1 MDTALG
7 FGPKLRKILS
17 SLTACVFVSSGPWLG
32 WASAP
37 KAFAAEGNS
46 IAVVPLAPVMG
57 GTTDKVA
64 DRVTAMLASE
74 LGKSDALRLVSL
86 SGNGASGGPSPTP
99 QPIDE
104 TEGEGGVTEVTVAPS
119 NGSGGSVPIFQG
131 AGDRALARGK
141 GTISRAEKE
150 MRRLQFDQ
158 AAQDFQ
164 EGIAAIESSFD
175 SLESFQVL
183 TDAYLGLAIAQL
195 RVGHREEGQRAL
207 EAVVRLAPDMSLSRS
222 HFPAIFVRM
231 FSQAHDRLAGSQGS
245 LVVASVVA
253 GQSISLDGRDSGVTP
268 ATLKVLP
275 GRHFVVLHSSSGKV
289 AYRADV
295 PEGGEIQ
302 IGGSSSRHVAV
313 SSPHRAPAAA
323 PPAPA
328 AHPPSSEDLRTARD
342 EIRANLIDGPG
353 DVALRRIARSAG
365 AQFLVLG
372 GLHVL
377 NDAGDVALDLLVY
390 AVGPDQLA
398 PLPRF
403 KFDGELLGA
412 QVEIYKVVQ
421 TLVAKTGQQSFADA
435 LTLPAPVAGDYN
447 PSRKT
452 TTPLVL
458 ANQKK
463 APEKPAPT
471 DTGNGGDEEEDQIK
485 LTTGQAKPKGEG
497 EARAE
502 TKSHTITA
510 ESTETQALAT
520 PGVEET
526 GEKKGGGLGTWT
538 IVGISVLAVAAVAV
552 GTYFIVEA
560 ATAKP
565 SSANLGIT
573 W

>member
-1 MDTALG
+1 MDTSLG
-7 FGPKLRKILS
+7 FGPKLRGTLGW
-17 SLTACVFVSSGPWLG
+17 LTACAFLWSGPWLG
-32 WASAP
+32 WGAAP
-37 KAFAAEGNS
+37 GAQAGEGNS
-46 IAVVPLAPVMG
+46 IAVVPLAPVLG
-57 GTTDKVA
+57 GTTDRVA
-64 DRVTAMLASE
+64 DRVTGMLTSE
-74 LGKSDALRLVSL
+74 LARSDALRLISL
-86 SGNGASGGPSPTP
+86 SGNASAPPP
-99 QPIDE
+99 QAPQLNDE
-104 TEGEGGVTEVTVAPS
+104 DSEGGGVTEVAVAAPS
-119 NGSGGSVPIFQG
+119 GSGGSVPIFQG

-164 EGIAAIESSFD
+164 EGINAIESCFN

-183 TDAYLGLAIAQL
+183 TDAYLALAIAQL
-195 RVGHREEGQRAL
+195 RVGRREEGQRAL
-207 EAVVRLAPDMSLSRS
+207 ETVVRLAPDMSLSRS

-231 FSQAHDRLAGSQGS
+231 FSTAHDRLAGSQGTLAVTS
-245 LVVASVVA
+245 SVP
-253 GQSISLDGRDSGVTP
+253 GQSISLDGREVGVTP

-275 GRHFVVLHSSSGKV
+275 GRHFVVLHSSAGKV

-295 PEGGEIQ
+295 PEGGEVQ
-302 IGGSSSRHVAV
+302 IGGGSSRHVAV
-313 SSPHRAPAAA
+313 SSPRHAPAPAAPVA
-323 PPAPA
+323 A
-328 AHPPSSEDLRTARD
+328 AHPPSGEDLRTVRD

-353 DVALRRIARSAG
+353 DIALRRIAKAAG

-377 NDAGDVALDLLVY
+377 NDAGDLALDLLLY
-390 AVGPDQLA
+390 SVGPDQLA

-412 QVEIYKVVQ
+412 QVEIYKIAQ
-421 TLVAKTGQQSFADA
+421 ALASKANPQGFPDA
-435 LTLPAPVAGDYN
+435 LTLPAPVAPDYN
-447 PSRKT
+447 PAAHKT
-452 TTPLVL
+452 TAPIVL
-458 ANQKK
+458 ANPKK
-463 APEKPAPT
+463 APEKPVPT
-471 DTGNGGDEEEDQIK
+471 DTGSGDEDEDQIK
-485 LTTGQAKPKGEG
+485 LTTGQPKPKGEG

-502 TKSHTITA
+502 TKTRTLTA
-510 ESTETQALAT
+510 ETTETQALAT
-520 PGVEET
+520 PGSEE
-526 GEKKGGGLGTWT
+526 GEKKGLGTWT